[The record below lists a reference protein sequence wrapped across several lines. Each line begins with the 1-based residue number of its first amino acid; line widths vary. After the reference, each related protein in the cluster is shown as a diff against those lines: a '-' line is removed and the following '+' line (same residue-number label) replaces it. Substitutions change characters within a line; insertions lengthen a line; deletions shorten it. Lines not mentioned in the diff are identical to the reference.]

1 MFASNRHFPYKGE
14 PTEQVMS
21 KYPSIRDQLERD
33 AWRQHPHFAQR
44 RADLRPP
51 QSRPRLGWQDRALLV
66 LAALL
71 VLLLIV
77 RVETARAQADPN
89 QFWGIESAAPGG
101 SRSVALDTDIEVQ
114 VNGLSARIRVS
125 QRFRNDGAEWKEA
138 IYRFPLP
145 AGAAVDRLRIAAS
158 GRVIDGEIQEKAE
171 ARRQYQQARSE
182 GRLASMV
189 EQQRPNQFET
199 RLANI
204 GPGQEVQVEIGY
216 LATVDYRAGSFSL
229 QMPLTFTPRWEP
241 AAPGTDYPN
250 APRPQLSTASDG
262 HDRHLALEVMLHSL
276 QEIVSIES
284 RYHDIDILPVAGG
297 YQINLAN
304 PDVRADRLFQL
315 SWTPAFGTAPE
326 ASLSSWDG
334 GDAIYAL
341 LMLSPPLA
349 EAIAP
354 RPREVVFVIDTS
366 GSMEGA
372 SIRQAR
378 AALHQGL
385 DHLGPADRFNLV
397 RFDSDAQLLFPESAA
412 PTATFMADATRFI
425 DKLSAGGG
433 TNMAPALD
441 LALGL
446 PPQPGLVRQVVFVTD
461 GSVGNERELL
471 LEIGDKLGDSR
482 LFTVAIGSAPN
493 TWFMRKAAE
502 IGRGMFTHVGRLDEV
517 GQRMRELW
525 TRIENPA
532 VQNLCVDWGMEAEY
546 YPEIIPD
553 LYTGEPLWLFARLPF
568 EPREVTLC
576 GDLDGRPW
584 ETVSRISP
592 LPGGEDLATLWA
604 RRKVEA
610 LEDSRIFGI
619 DPDTVRREVLDL
631 ALGFGL
637 LTPYTSLVAVDRT
650 PQRPAAAELAAEA
663 VPSLLPAGGVT
674 VSGFTQ
680 TATGWPARLGL
691 AVISLLIATGML
703 LYLPPSRASYA
714 GGARQPDPPFSP

>member
-1 MFASNRHFPYKGE
+1 
-14 PTEQVMS
+14 MS

-33 AWRQHPHFAQR
+33 AWRRHPHFAQR
-44 RADLRPP
+44 RASLRQPG
-51 QSRPRLGWQDRALLV
+51 PRRRLVWQDRALLI

-77 RVETARAQADPN
+77 RVETARAQADPSP
-89 QFWGIESAAPGG
+89 FWGIESAEPGG
-101 SRSVALDTDIEVQ
+101 SRSVALDTHIEVQ
-114 VNGLSARIRVS
+114 INGLSARVQVS
-125 QRFRNDGAEWKEA
+125 QRFRNDGLAWKEA
-138 IYRFPLP
+138 VYRFPLP

-158 GRVIDGEIQEKAE
+158 GRLIEGVIQEKAQ

-182 GRLASMV
+182 GRLASLV

-204 GPGQEVQVEIGY
+204 GPGQEVRVEIGY
-216 LATVDYRAGSFSL
+216 LATVDYRSGSFSL

-241 AAPGTDYPN
+241 AASGAN
-250 APRPQLSTASDG
+250 HHSAPHPVLSTAGDG
-262 HDRHLALEVMLHSL
+262 DDRHLTVEVLLHTL

-284 RYHDIDILPVAGG
+284 RYHDIDIVPLTGG
-297 YQINLAN
+297 YQILLAD
-304 PDVRADRLFQL
+304 PDVRTDRLFRL
-315 SWTPAFGTAPE
+315 TWTPAFGTAPE

-378 AALHQGL
+378 AALRQGL
-385 DHLGPADRFNLV
+385 EFVGPEDRFNLV
-397 RFDSDAQLLFPESAA
+397 RFDSQAQLLFQESLA
-412 PTATFMADATRFI
+412 PTAASVARATRFI
-425 DKLSAGGG
+425 DELVTGGG
-433 TNMAPALD
+433 TNMAAALD

-446 PPQPGLVRQVVFVTD
+446 PPEAGLMRQVVFITD
-461 GSVGNERELL
+461 GSVGNEQELL
-471 LEIGDKLGDSR
+471 LDVGDQLGDSR
-482 LFTVAIGSAPN
+482 LFTVAIGAAPN
-493 TWFMRKAAE
+493 MWFMRKAAE
-502 IGRGMFTHVGRLDEV
+502 IGRGTFTHVGELDEV
-517 GQRMRELW
+517 GQRMSELW

-532 VQNLCVDWGMEAEY
+532 VHNLCVDWGMDAEY

-553 LYTGEPLWLFARLPF
+553 LYAGEPMWLFARLPF

-576 GDLDGRPW
+576 GELDGHPW

-592 LPGGEDLATLWA
+592 LPGGAGLATLWA

-610 LEDSRIFGI
+610 LEHSRIFGI
-619 DPDTVRREVLDL
+619 DHETVRREVLGL
-631 ALGFGL
+631 ALEFGL
-637 LTPYTSLVAVDRT
+637 LTPYTGLVAVDRT
-650 PQRPAAAELAAEA
+650 PVRPDTSELSAEA
-663 VPSLLPAGGVT
+663 VPSLLPAGSATGT
-674 VSGFTQ
+674 GFTQ

-691 AVISLLIATGML
+691 AVITLFIATGML
-703 LYLPPSRASYA
+703 LYVPPSRASHT
-714 GGARQPDPPFSP
+714 GGARQPESPFSP

>member
-1 MFASNRHFPYKGE
+1 
-14 PTEQVMS
+14 MS

-33 AWRQHPHFAQR
+33 AWQRHPHFAQR
-44 RADLRPP
+44 RAALRPTRARR
-51 QSRPRLGWQDRALLV
+51 SLGWQDRALLI
-66 LAALL
+66 LAGLL

-77 RVETARAQADPN
+77 RVETARAQAELN
-89 QFWGIESAAPGG
+89 EFWGIESAEPGG
-101 SRSVALDTDIEVQ
+101 SRSLALDTDIEVQ
-114 VNGLSARIRVS
+114 VNGLSARVQVS
-125 QRFRNDGAEWKEA
+125 QRFRNDGPEWKEA

-145 AGAAVDRLRIAAS
+145 AGAAVDRLRIASS
-158 GRVIDGEIQEKAE
+158 GRVIEGEIQEKAV
-171 ARRQYQQARSE
+171 ARREYQQARSE

-204 GPGQEVQVEIGY
+204 GPGQEVRVEIGY
-216 LATVDYRAGSFSL
+216 LATVEYHMGSFSL
-229 QMPLTFTPRWEP
+229 QMPLTFTPRWEVR
-241 AAPGTDYPN
+241 ANETEYHSAPH
-250 APRPQLSTASDG
+250 PQLNDG
-262 HDRHLALEVMLHSL
+262 GDGGDRYLTVEVMLHSL

-297 YQINLAN
+297 YQIYLAN
-304 PDVRADRLFQL
+304 PDARADRVFQL

-341 LMLSPPLA
+341 LMLSPPLV

-378 AALHQGL
+378 AALRQGL
-385 DHLGPADRFNLV
+385 EHLGPEDRFNLV
-397 RFDSDAQLLFPESAA
+397 QFDSEAQLLFPQSAA
-412 PTATFMADATRFI
+412 PNGTALARATRFI
-425 DKLSAGGG
+425 DRLSAGGG
-433 TNMAPALD
+433 THMAPALD

-446 PPQPGLVRQVVFVTD
+446 PPQAGLFRQVVFITD
-461 GSVGNERELL
+461 GSVGNEAELL
-471 LEIGDKLGDSR
+471 LEIGDTLGDSR

-493 TWFMRKAAE
+493 MWFMRKVAE
-502 IGRGMFTHVGRLDEV
+502 IGRGTFSHVGQLDEV

-525 TRIENPA
+525 ARIENPA
-532 VQNLCVDWGMEAEY
+532 VQNLCIDWGMEAEY

-553 LYTGEPLWLFARLPF
+553 LYAGEPLWLFARLPF
-568 EPREVTLC
+568 EPRQVTLC
-576 GDLDGRPW
+576 GELDGRPW

-592 LPGGEDLATLWA
+592 MSGGEGLATLWA

-610 LEDSRIFGI
+610 LEDSRIFGV
-619 DPDTVRREVLDL
+619 DPDTVRHEVLDL
-631 ALGFGL
+631 ALAYGL

-650 PQRPAAAELAAEA
+650 PLRPASAELAAEP
-663 VPSLLPAGGVT
+663 VPSLLAAGSVT
-674 VSGFTQ
+674 ASGFSQ

-691 AVISLLIATGML
+691 ALLSLFIATGML
-703 LYLPPSRASYA
+703 LYVPPSRARHA
-714 GGARQPDPPFSP
+714 GGARQPEPPFSP